1 MLAATEHLQQKLT
14 KLESRMRALEDALA
28 VTHGTC
34 SDEPHP
40 LLIRRHDFVDDDRAK
55 SPSDESARSSPGL
68 SEHVQGNLVVD
79 SQGNTSFF
87 GPTGASE
94 VRVFV
99 LFRPIRDR
107 RWLLTHMVLPSQSLL
122 MVSVAPDS

>member
-40 LLIRRHDFVDDDRAK
+40 LLMRSHEDFLEDSRAK
-55 SPSDESARSSPGL
+55 SPSDESSRSSPGL
-68 SEHVQGNLVVD
+68 GEHAQGNLVVD
-79 SQGNTSFF
+79 CQGNTNFF

-94 VRVFV
+94 VRSFVF
-99 LFRPIRDR
+99 FRLVSNVRNR
-107 RWLLTHMVLPSQSLL
+107 R
-122 MVSVAPDS
+122 